1 MDTVDIA
8 IIGAGPYGLSAAAHL
23 LAQGAEVRAFGFP
36 MQTWRE
42 AMPAGMFLKSEPFA
56 SSLSDPEAE
65 LPLEKFYAACGL
77 PYAAT
82 GKPVPL
88 SAFIRYG
95 EEFQQRF
102 VPDLDRQ
109 MVVSVETGSAGF
121 NLRTE
126 HGESVR
132 AKRVVVASGIRSF
145 AYTPPELRSLPPALA
160 SHSAQFGDAGHLAGK
175 DVLVVGAGSSA
186 TDIAV
191 LLLKSGARVSL
202 ITRRESIRFQSPL
215 GERTLSEKVKAP
227 MTGLGPGWKS
237 VLCVKAPLLFH
248 CMPESFRL
256 DVVRRYLGPAPAWFT
271 KSALEG
277 RIEHVLGVRLLRAE
291 AQNGQAQLT
300 LANGNGDELKVTG
313 DHVVAATG
321 YRVDIDRLYFLSD
334 GIRGR
339 LRRSGGAP
347 ALSWNFESS
356 IPNLYFIGTSAANCF
371 GPMLRFVYGTNYA
384 AKRLANHLAPK
395 NTRAKAISPNA
406 TAEEAS

>member
-1 MDTVDIA
+1 MVTVDIA

-23 LAQGAEVRAFGFP
+23 LPRGAEVRAFGFP

-65 LPLEKFYAACGL
+65 LSLEKFYKSCNL

-88 SAFIRYG
+88 SVFTRYG
-95 EEFQQRF
+95 EEFQRKF
-102 VPDLDRQ
+102 VPDLHRQ
-109 MVVSVETGSAGF
+109 MVSSVETRSAGF

-126 HGESVR
+126 QGENVLAR
-132 AKRVVVASGIRSF
+132 RVVIASGIRAF
-145 AYTPPELRSLPPALA
+145 AYTPPELCSLPPALV
-160 SHSAQFGDAGHLAGK
+160 SHSAQFGDATHLAGK
-175 DVLVVGAGSSA
+175 DVLIVGAGSSA

-202 ITRRESIRFQSPL
+202 ITRRDSIRFQSPL

-237 VLCVKAPLLFH
+237 VLCVKVPLLFH
-248 CMPESFRL
+248 CMPEPFRL

-271 KSALEG
+271 KSELEG
-277 RIEHVLGVRLLRAE
+277 RVEHVLGVRLLGAE
-291 AQNGQAQLT
+291 EQNGRVRLK
-300 LANGNGDELKVTG
+300 LATDGGDLNVTG

-321 YRVDIDRLYFLSD
+321 YRVDIDRLSFLSD
-334 GIRGR
+334 DIRGR

-371 GPMLRFVYGTNYA
+371 GPMLRFVYGTDYT

-395 NTRAKAISPNA
+395 GTKVKAISRNA
-406 TAEEAS
+406 TAEQAS